1 MRERLIYLGKVYV
14 ITIVVFVIA
23 KVVFM
28 VANYEGHAFGVGDV
42 WDVVRH
48 GIGLDLSTGLYV
60 VAVPFLVTMV
70 SVWWPSRVLETV
82 MKVYYGVIA
91 IAMMLAFTADTSLYP
106 FWGFKL
112 DASCLQY
119 LETPAEAKASV
130 SGGYMAVRFVVIVV
144 GAWMLYLLYRKIH
157 RGGSDHPYPSYSGGE
172 NRAKKSF
179 SGGEVG
185 VGRKTRNTV
194 FYFLCIPL
202 MVIGIRGG
210 LDESTTNI
218 GQVYFSQDQFLNHS
232 AVNPVFSFFASLEST
247 SSDNVVYDFY
257 DAGELKQLTEG
268 LYDNGS
274 VAGDTLLKTQRP
286 NVVVILLESCGS
298 MFLKVMP
305 NLRKAA
311 QEGVEFTNCY
321 GNSYRTDRGTVCAL
335 SGYLSFPTMS
345 VMKMSNKVSHL
356 PSIAKSLQKEGY
368 HTAYLYGGDINFT
381 KMKGYLIST
390 GFEKLHWKQ
399 DYTEKEQGTSK
410 WGVRDDIT
418 FETLREMVK
427 EADQTTP
434 ARRLLHEDAIAY
446 SGGENR
452 FLIGYSTLS
461 SHEPWDVPE
470 DKFKI
475 PQYNGFWY
483 VDQCIGRFLKAMKQS
498 EQWDNLLIVFMPDH
512 SSDFEKYNE
521 QHPDRN
527 RIPMVWTGGAVKGP
541 RKLDMI
547 CNQSD
552 FVATLLGQMGI
563 SHRDFVF
570 SRDVTSESYRY
581 PFAIHMFN
589 NGVSMTDST
598 GFMLYDL
605 TADKIT
611 VSTSKEGDRMAR
623 TGKAILQKAAEN
635 LRNLGT
641 KN

>member
-130 SGGYMAVRFVVIVV
+130 SGGYMAVRFVVIVA
-144 GAWMLYLLYRKIH
+144 GAWVLYRM
-157 RGGSDHPYPSYSGGE
+157 YE
-172 NRAKKSF
+172 
-179 SGGEVG
+179 G
-185 VGRKTRNTV
+185 VRREGVEGVRREGVRREGRYNVAGKARSTV

-257 DAGELKQLTEG
+257 DQKELKQLTEG

-356 PSIAKSLQKEGY
+356 PSIARSLQKEGY

-399 DYTEKEQGTSK
+399 DYTEKEQSTSK

-418 FETLREMVK
+418 FETLEKMVK
-427 EADQTTP
+427 EADQ
-434 ARRLLHEDAIAY
+434 
-446 SGGENR
+446 R

-470 DKFKI
+470 DKFKT

-498 EQWDNLLIVFMPDH
+498 AQWDNLLIVFMPDH
-512 SSDFEKYNE
+512 SSDFEAYNE

-552 FVATLLGQMGI
+552 FAATLLGQMGI

-623 TGKAILQKAAEN
+623 TGKAILQMAAED

-641 KN
+641 KEVIKN

>member
-1 MRERLIYLGKVYV
+1 MGKVYV

-82 MKVYYGVIA
+82 MKAYYGVIA

-130 SGGYMAVRFVVIVV
+130 SGGYMAVRIMVIVA
-144 GAWMLYLLYRKIH
+144 GAWVLYRIYK
-157 RGGSDHPYPSYSGGE
+157 GVQGVQGVQGVAGQYSVAG
-172 NRAKKSF
+172 NK
-179 SGGEVG
+179 
-185 VGRKTRNTV
+185 GRYNVAGKTRSTV

-311 QEGVEFTNCY
+311 REGIEFTNCY

-356 PSIAKSLQKEGY
+356 PSIARSLQKEGY

-399 DYTEKEQGTSK
+399 DYTEKEQSTSK

-418 FETLREMVK
+418 FETLEKMVK
-427 EADQTTP
+427 EADQ
-434 ARRLLHEDAIAY
+434 
-446 SGGENR
+446 R

-470 DKFKI
+470 DKFKT

-512 SSDFEKYNE
+512 SSDFEAYNE

-552 FVATLLGQMGI
+552 FAATLLGQMGI

-623 TGKAILQKAAEN
+623 TGKAILQMAAED
-635 LRNLGT
+635 LRKLGT
-641 KN
+641 KE

>member
-1 MRERLIYLGKVYV
+1 MGKVYV

-60 VAVPFLVTMV
+60 LAVPFLVTMV

-91 IAMMLAFTADTSLYP
+91 SAMMLAFTADTSLYP

-144 GAWMLYLLYRKIH
+144 GAWVLYRIYEGV
-157 RGGSDHPYPSYSGGE
+157 RSQESGVRRE
-172 NRAKKSF
+172 
-179 SGGEVG
+179 
-185 VGRKTRNTV
+185 GRYNVAGKARSTV

-257 DAGELKQLTEG
+257 DQKELKQQTEG

-356 PSIAKSLQKEGY
+356 PSIARSLQKEGY

-399 DYTEKEQGTSK
+399 DYTEKEQSTSK

-418 FETLREMVK
+418 FETLREMV
-427 EADQTTP
+427 
-434 ARRLLHEDAIAY
+434 
-446 SGGENR
+446 ENNGKWKMENGKWM
-452 FLIGYSTLS
+452 IGYSTLS

-552 FVATLLGQMGI
+552 FAATLLGQMGI

-623 TGKAILQKAAEN
+623 TGKAILQMAAED
-635 LRNLGT
+635 LRNLGI
-641 KN
+641 KE

>member
-60 VAVPFLVTMV
+60 LAVPFLVTMV

-130 SGGYMAVRFVVIVV
+130 SGGYMAVRIVVIVA
-144 GAWMLYLLYRKIH
+144 GAWVLYRIYEGV
-157 RGGSDHPYPSYSGGE
+157 RSQESGVRRE
-172 NRAKKSF
+172 
-179 SGGEVG
+179 
-185 VGRKTRNTV
+185 GRYNVAGKARSTV

-345 VMKMSNKVSHL
+345 VMKMLSYGISVWR
-356 PSIAKSLQKEGY
+356 GY
-368 HTAYLYGGDINFT
+368 
-381 KMKGYLIST
+381 
-390 GFEKLHWKQ
+390 Q
-399 DYTEKEQGTSK
+399 
-410 WGVRDDIT
+410 
-418 FETLREMVK
+418 
-427 EADQTTP
+427 
-434 ARRLLHEDAIAY
+434 LHED
-446 SGGENR
+446 ER
-452 FLIGYSTLS
+452 V
-461 SHEPWDVPE
+461 SH
-470 DKFKI
+470 
-475 PQYNGFWY
+475 QY
-483 VDQCIGRFLKAMKQS
+483 
-498 EQWDNLLIVFMPDH
+498 
-512 SSDFEKYNE
+512 
-521 QHPDRN
+521 
-527 RIPMVWTGGAVKGP
+527 
-541 RKLDMI
+541 
-547 CNQSD
+547 
-552 FVATLLGQMGI
+552 
-563 SHRDFVF
+563 
-570 SRDVTSESYRY
+570 
-581 PFAIHMFN
+581 
-589 NGVSMTDST
+589 GV
-598 GFMLYDL
+598 
-605 TADKIT
+605 
-611 VSTSKEGDRMAR
+611 
-623 TGKAILQKAAEN
+623 
-635 LRNLGT
+635 
-641 KN
+641 

>member
-14 ITIVVFVIA
+14 ITIMVFVIA

-28 VANYEGHAFGVGDV
+28 VANYEGNVFGVGDV

-130 SGGYMAVRFVVIVV
+130 SGGYMAVRIVVIVV
-144 GAWMLYLLYRKIH
+144 GAYLLYRIYKGVRSQESGVRREGV
-157 RGGSDHPYPSYSGGE
+157 RGRYNVAGKARS
-172 NRAKKSF
+172 
-179 SGGEVG
+179 
-185 VGRKTRNTV
+185 TV

-257 DAGELKQLTEG
+257 DQKELKQLTEG

-356 PSIAKSLQKEGY
+356 PSIARSLQKEGY

-418 FETLREMVK
+418 FETLEKMVK

-434 ARRLLHEDAIAY
+434 NRRLLHEDAIAY

-483 VDQCIGRFLKAMKQS
+483 VDQCIGRFLKAMKRS
-498 EQWDNLLIVFMPDH
+498 AQWDNLLIVFMPDH
-512 SSDFEKYNE
+512 SSDFEAYNE

-552 FVATLLGQMGI
+552 FAATLLGQMGI

-570 SRDVTSESYRY
+570 SRDVTSESYSY

>member
-1 MRERLIYLGKVYV
+1 MGKVYV

-130 SGGYMAVRFVVIVV
+130 SGGYMAVRILVIVV
-144 GAWMLYLLYRKIH
+144 GAYLLYRIYKGVRSQESGVRREGV
-157 RGGSDHPYPSYSGGE
+157 RGRYNVAGKARS
-172 NRAKKSF
+172 
-179 SGGEVG
+179 
-185 VGRKTRNTV
+185 TV

-298 MFLKVMP
+298 MFMKVMP

-418 FETLREMVK
+418 FETLEKMVK
-427 EADQTTP
+427 EADQTNP
-434 ARRLLHEDAIAY
+434 NRRLLHEDAIAY

-512 SSDFEKYNE
+512 SSDFEAYNE

-563 SHRDFVF
+563 SHKDFVF

-623 TGKAILQKAAEN
+623 TGKAILQMAAED

-641 KN
+641 KEVIKN

>member
-130 SGGYMAVRFVVIVV
+130 SGGYMAVRILVIVV
-144 GAWMLYLLYRKIH
+144 GAYLLYRIYK
-157 RGGSDHPYPSYSGGE
+157 GGRSQESGVRRE
-172 NRAKKSF
+172 
-179 SGGEVG
+179 
-185 VGRKTRNTV
+185 GRYNVAGKARSTV

-356 PSIAKSLQKEGY
+356 PSIARSLQKEGY

-399 DYTEKEQGTSK
+399 DYTEKEQSTSK

-418 FETLREMVK
+418 FETLEKMVK

-470 DKFKI
+470 DKFKT

-498 EQWDNLLIVFMPDH
+498 AQWDNLLIVFMPDH
-512 SSDFEKYNE
+512 SSDFEAYNE

-527 RIPMVWTGGAVKGP
+527 RIPMVWTGGAVKGS

-552 FVATLLGQMGI
+552 FAATLLGQMGI

-611 VSTSKEGDRMAR
+611 VSTSKEGGRMAR

>member
-60 VAVPFLVTMV
+60 LAVPFLVTMV
-70 SVWWPSRVLETV
+70 SVWWPSRGLETV

-144 GAWMLYLLYRKIH
+144 GAYLLYRIYKGV
-157 RGGSDHPYPSYSGGE
+157 RSQESGVRRE
-172 NRAKKSF
+172 
-179 SGGEVG
+179 G
-185 VGRKTRNTV
+185 VKGRYNVAGKARSTV

-210 LDESTTNI
+210 LDESTTNV
-218 GQVYFSQDQFLNHS
+218 GQVYFSQNQFLNHS

-257 DAGELKQLTEG
+257 DAGELELLTKG
-268 LYDNGS
+268 LYDS
-274 VAGDTLLKTQRP
+274 ETVAGDTLLKTQRP
-286 NVVVILLESCGS
+286 NVVVILLESCGN

-356 PSIAKSLQKEGY
+356 SSIARSLQQKGY
-368 HTAYLYGGDINFT
+368 HTEYLYGGDINFT

-399 DYTEKEQGTSK
+399 DYTEAEQNTSK

-418 FETLREMVK
+418 FSTLSKMIDSRNE
-427 EADQTTP
+427 EGG
-434 ARRLLHEDAIAY
+434 RRNEKC
-446 SGGENR
+446 EER

-470 DKFKI
+470 NKYEV

-483 VDQCIGRFLKAMKQS
+483 VDQCIGRFLKEMKQS
-498 EQWDNLLIVFMPDH
+498 TQWDNLLIVFMPDH
-512 SSDFEKYNE
+512 SSDFEEYNE

-527 RIPMVWTGGAVKGP
+527 RIPMIWTGGAVKGP

-552 FVATLLGQMGI
+552 FAATLLGQMGI
-563 SHRDFVF
+563 SHKDFVF

-605 TADKIT
+605 TVDKIT

-623 TGKAILQKAAEN
+623 TGKAILQKAAEDLRKLGTTN
-635 LRNLGT
+635 LRD
-641 KN
+641 K